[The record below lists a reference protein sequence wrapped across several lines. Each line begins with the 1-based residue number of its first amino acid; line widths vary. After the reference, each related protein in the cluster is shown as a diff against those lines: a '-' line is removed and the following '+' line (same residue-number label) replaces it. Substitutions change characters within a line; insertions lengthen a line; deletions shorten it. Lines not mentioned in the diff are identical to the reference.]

1 MSRFFARGALSSESE
16 TDSSDEELLNSSE
29 EESEELSSSEEEQD
43 EDLSEDDDEAPRAGV
58 PGLYQRNQFLKGAAG
73 SSESESESEDEK
85 KVVKSARDKL
95 IDELLGL
102 IKSIDNAQKI
112 NDWVSISTDLDKVN
126 RVAERAQRQ
135 YESCP
140 SEYLRCLQTLDETAT
155 ETAKAKKKMNA
166 SNTRSLTIVRQ
177 KVKKSIKTVQD
188 KFDKYNADP
197 EEYNRGQ
204 DKIRDQ
210 ERQKAQ
216 TVVTPKSTAATGGI
230 RIDEL
235 PSQRSTPEVDGGF
248 STVGKSGKV
257 LLHTS
262 ENVFDTLIS
271 IMESRG
277 KKNTDKAAQVKTLE
291 TLLEVT
297 KDNAYQSISVLLMLI
312 SIRFDVNDN
321 AEGAA
326 AEKWTASHKNISLL
340 FDILEEH
347 EAEYRVSEA
356 AHEPE
361 DLAQGPAPGPD
372 GIKEIP
378 GSVTALV
385 ERLDDEFVR
394 SLQNID
400 PHTTEYVDRLRDE
413 MAVYALI
420 VRAQTY
426 TERTM
431 IKPGSKPAQCEPLCR
446 LLVRRLD
453 HIYYKPA
460 EVIARQEAEVW
471 ARLSSLDSQI
481 SPKSSVPAESSS
493 PADVTAYAVKLVDD
507 LCAILYTQSNTVFRT
522 RAMLSHIYHYAL
534 NDSFFK
540 ARDLM
545 LMSHIQATIQA
556 ADPALQVLYNRALV
570 QLGLCAF
577 RVGLIQECQ
586 QILSEL
592 CGSIRFKE
600 LLGQGVSS
608 RMMANSATGAAVIST
623 QERQRLLPFHMH
635 INLELLESVY
645 LTASLLVEVPVL
657 ATLSRH
663 TDKRRNTVISKPFRR
678 MLEYSERQVF
688 SGPPEN
694 SRDHVMQAARA
705 LLVQGSWTRAR
716 ELLIAIKVW
725 SLFPDPEAIKN
736 MLSKQVQ
743 EVGLRAYLAGYGAS
757 CYSSLSL
764 TTAAQLFEL
773 SERQA
778 RAIAAK
784 MIVNEDI
791 PAALD
796 QKTNTIVYRS
806 HVAPTRLQGLATT
819 LADKAVQLVE
829 RNERLAAG
837 GHQDTERTDGRRKA
851 AAH

>member
-16 TDSSDEELLNSSE
+16 TDSSEEELLTSSE
-29 EESEELSSSEEEQD
+29 EESSAEESEELSSEEE
-43 EDLSEDDDEAPRAGV
+43 EEESDDEAQTARGA
-58 PGLYQRNQFLKGAAG
+58 PGLYQRNQFLKGAGG
-73 SSESESESEDEK
+73 SSDESESEDEK

-95 IDELLGL
+95 IDELLGM
-102 IKSIDNAQKI
+102 IKSIENAQKI
-112 NDWVSISTDLDKVN
+112 NDWVSISADLDKLN

-140 SEYLRCLQTLDETAT
+140 SEYINALVSLDENAT

-177 KVKKSIKTVQD
+177 KVKKSIKAIQD
-188 KFDKYNADP
+188 KVDKYNENP
-197 EEYNRGQ
+197 EDYNKAQ

-210 ERQKAQ
+210 ERQRAR
-216 TVVTPKSTAATGGI
+216 TVVTPKAAHGI
-230 RIDEL
+230 RVDEL
-235 PSQRSTPEVDGGF
+235 PSPSEGGAAGAQDGF
-248 STVGKSGKV
+248 ATVGKAGKV
-257 LLHTS
+257 LQYTT

-271 IMESRG
+271 IVESRG
-277 KKNTDKAAQVKTLE
+277 KKNTDKAAQIKTLE
-291 TLLEVT
+291 TLLDVA
-297 KDNAYQSISVLLMLI
+297 KGNAYQMINILLMLI
-312 SIRFDVNDN
+312 SIRFDHNQST
-321 AEGAA
+321 EGTD
-326 AEKWTASHKNISLL
+326 KWTASHKNISLL
-340 FDILEEH
+340 FDILEQNESS
-347 EAEYRVSEA
+347 YRVSES

-361 DLAQGPAPGPD
+361 DLQHGPEPGPD
-372 GIKEIP
+372 GVKEIP

-385 ERLDDEFVR
+385 ERLDDEFMR

-400 PHTTEYVDRLRDE
+400 PHTTEYVDQLRDE
-413 MAVYALI
+413 IAVYALI
-420 VRAQTY
+420 VRAQAY
-426 TERTM
+426 VERTM
-431 IKPGSKPAQCEPLCR
+431 VKDQKVAQCEPLCR

-460 EVIARQEAEVW
+460 EVIVRQESEVW
-471 ARLSSLDSQI
+471 SRLKPVDSKI
-481 SPKSSVPAESSS
+481 TPN
-493 PADVTAYAVKLVDD
+493 ADVPSDPEAARTYAIKLVDD
-507 LCAILYTQSNTVFRT
+507 LCAILYTQTNTIFRT

-545 LMSHIQATIQA
+545 LMSHIQATIQS
-556 ADPALQVLYNRALV
+556 ADAALQVLYNRALV

-577 RVGLIQECQ
+577 RVGLIHECQ

-592 CGSIRFKE
+592 CGSIRLKDM
-600 LLGQGVSS
+600 LGQGVNS
-608 RMMANSATGAAVIST
+608 RMTGPPGSSAIST

-645 LTASLLVEVPVL
+645 LTASLIVEVPVL
-657 ATLSRH
+657 ATMSRH
-663 TDKRRNTVISKPFRR
+663 ADKRRTTVISKLFRR

-736 MLSKQVQ
+736 MLSEQLQ

-764 TTAAQLFEL
+764 STAAQLFSL
-773 SERQA
+773 SERRA
-778 RAIAAK
+778 HAIAAK
-784 MIVNEDI
+784 MIVNEEI

-806 HVAPTRLQGLATT
+806 HVAPTRLQGLAYN

-837 GHQDTERTDGRRKA
+837 GHQDSADRSNDNRRKVNV
-851 AAH
+851 H